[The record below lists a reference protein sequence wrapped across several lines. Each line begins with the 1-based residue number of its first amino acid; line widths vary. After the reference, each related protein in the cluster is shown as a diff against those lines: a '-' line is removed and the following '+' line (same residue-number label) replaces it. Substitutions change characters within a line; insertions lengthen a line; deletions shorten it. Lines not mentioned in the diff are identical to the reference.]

1 MERKSLEMTTIS
13 SVKWQDH
20 IPGLLFLKHDGA
32 QVPAVKQ
39 RVPPRCAY
47 STWAKVSTNMALSLR
62 SVLFPQVTTT
72 DSISLCFN

>member
-1 MERKSLEMTTIS
+1 MTTIS

-39 RVPPRCAY
+39 G
-47 STWAKVSTNMALSLR
+47 VSTFEICLFHLGKSVYQYGSFLEEQPFSLS
-62 SVLFPQVTTT
+62 
-72 DSISLCFN
+72 